1 MTNLKN
7 ALRQIVARPGLATIV
22 VITLALGIG
31 VNAAMFSLF
40 HQLLLEPLPVPE
52 AERLVNLRST
62 GPKMGSVSCTR
73 MGVCDYVF
81 SYPMLRDLEREQTVF
96 TGIAAHRVFEA
107 GFTGD
112 GAPAVRGRGM
122 LVNDAYFRVL
132 QLAPALGRLIGPQDE
147 PEVGESAVVV
157 LSYDYWLNAFGAD
170 PDVLGRTLT
179 VNGQP
184 MNIIG
189 VAPEGFS
196 GASLGEQ
203 SQVFVPLTMRW
214 KMQPFVPASAG
225 NRQAY
230 WVYLFAR
237 LKPGVSIE
245 QAEQAINGP
254 YRAIISDVEAPAYS
268 GMSPQ
273 FLDQFRQ
280 SSLTLETG
288 ARGQSHR
295 PELVRLPLALL
306 LGVTGLVL
314 LIACVNIANL
324 LLVRGSART
333 GEFAVRAA
341 LGAGR
346 TRLIGQ
352 LLGEAGILGVLGC
365 LASLAVAAA
374 TLQFI
379 AALLPAEVG
388 VVPRFSSAALLF
400 AIATSLATVLLFGL
414 FPALAATGASPVA
427 VLKEQGGY
435 SSGSRTVA
443 RFRVGLATAQ
453 IAFSM
458 VLLALAGLFS
468 QSLANASRVELG
480 LTADSVATFSIAP
493 VLSGY
498 PPERTAQVF
507 RGIEENLAALPGVVS
522 VTTSMVPVVAGDS
535 WGGNVSVQG
544 FDAEP
549 DEDVNAQYNEI
560 GSAFFTTLQIPLLA
574 GRDISA
580 ADSEGRPRVAL
591 VNEAF
596 ARKFEL
602 GADAVGKRMAVGA
615 GGELDI
621 EIIGLVRDAKYSDVK
636 EEVPPQYFLSR
647 YQNPELGS
655 INFYVRSNL
664 APESLLPAI
673 PRVVAD
679 IDPDLPV
686 DNLATLPGVIRDSL
700 FIDRL
705 IGILSSGFALLAT
718 LLAAIGL
725 YGVLS
730 YAITQRTRELG
741 LRQALGATPGQLR
754 GMVLRQVGLMGLVG
768 ATIGLVLAI
777 LLGRAA
783 EAVLF
788 GLTGYD
794 PFVLGAAA
802 LVLAAVVLVAGY
814 LPARHASGTDPLVAL
829 RHE

>member
-7 ALRQIVARPGLATIV
+7 ALRQIVARPGLAAIV

-52 AERLVNLRST
+52 AERLVNLRSS

-107 GFTGD
+107 GFAGD
-112 GAPAVRGRGM
+112 GARAVRGRGM
-122 LVNDAYFRVL
+122 LVNGAYFQVL

-157 LSYDYWLNAFGAD
+157 LSFDYWSNAFGAD

-179 VNGQP
+179 VNGHP

-203 SQVFVPLTMRW
+203 PQVFVPLTMRW
-214 KMQPFVPASAG
+214 ELQPFVPASAD

-245 QAEQAINGP
+245 QAEQVINGP
-254 YRAIISDVEAPAYS
+254 YRAIISDVEAPAYR

-273 FLDQFRQ
+273 FLEQFRQ
-280 SSLTLETG
+280 SSLKLEPG
-288 ARGQSHR
+288 ARGQSNR
-295 PELVRLPLALL
+295 PELARLPLTLL

-324 LLVRGSART
+324 LLARGSART
-333 GEFAVRAA
+333 GEFAVRSAM
-341 LGAGR
+341 GASR
-346 TRLIGQ
+346 MRLMGQ
-352 LLGEAGILGVLGC
+352 VLAEAGIIGVLGSIV
-365 LASLAVAAA
+365 SLPVAAV
-374 TLQFI
+374 TLQVI

-388 VVPRFSSAALLF
+388 IVPRLSDAAVLF
-400 AIATSLATVLLFGL
+400 AIATSLATAMLFGL
-414 FPALAATGASPVA
+414 FPALAATSTAAVR
-427 VLKEQGGY
+427 VLKEQDSH
-435 SSGSRTVA
+435 SSGGRGVS
-443 RFRVGLATAQ
+443 RFRGGLAIAQ

-458 VLLALAGLFS
+458 VLLVLAGLFT
-468 QSLANASRVELG
+468 QSLANVSRVDLG
-480 LTADSVATFSIAP
+480 LRADAVATFYISPA
-493 VLSGY
+493 LNGY
-498 PPERTAQVF
+498 GPEQSAQIF
-507 RGIEENLAALPGVVS
+507 RSVEEGLAALPGVKS
-522 VTTSMVPVVAGDS
+522 VTTSIVPLVVGNS
-535 WGGNVSVQG
+535 RGGNVSVQEIE
-544 FDAEP
+544 AEP
-549 DEDVNAQYNEI
+549 DEDMNSQYNEI
-560 GSAFFTTLQIPLLA
+560 GSGFFSTLQIPLLA

-580 ADSEGRPRVAL
+580 ADTDGRPRVAL

-596 ARKFEL
+596 AEKFEL
-602 GADAVGKRMAVGA
+602 GADAVGKRMAVGS

-647 YQNPELGS
+647 YQNPEVGVL
-655 INFYVRSNL
+655 NFYVRGEL
-664 APESLLPAI
+664 APESLLPEIAG
-673 PRVVAD
+673 VVAAV
-679 IDPDLPV
+679 DPNLPV
-686 DNLATLPGVIRDSL
+686 DDLSTLEGAIRETL

-705 IGILSSGFALLAT
+705 VGILSSGFALLAT

-730 YAITQRTRELG
+730 YAIAQRTRELG

-754 GMVLRQVGLMGLVG
+754 GMVLRQVGLMGLIG

-794 PFVLGAAA
+794 PFVFGAAA

>member
-1 MTNLKN
+1 
-7 ALRQIVARPGLATIV
+7 
-22 VITLALGIG
+22 
-31 VNAAMFSLF
+31 
-40 HQLLLEPLPVPE
+40 
-52 AERLVNLRST
+52 
-62 GPKMGSVSCTR
+62 
-73 MGVCDYVF
+73 
-81 SYPMLRDLEREQTVF
+81 
-96 TGIAAHRVFEA
+96 
-107 GFTGD
+107 
-112 GAPAVRGRGM
+112 
-122 LVNDAYFRVL
+122 
-132 QLAPALGRLIGPQDE
+132 
-147 PEVGESAVVV
+147 
-157 LSYDYWLNAFGAD
+157 
-170 PDVLGRTLT
+170 
-179 VNGQP
+179 
-184 MNIIG
+184 
-189 VAPEGFS
+189 
-196 GASLGEQ
+196 
-203 SQVFVPLTMRW
+203 
-214 KMQPFVPASAG
+214 
-225 NRQAY
+225 
-230 WVYLFAR
+230 
-237 LKPGVSIE
+237 
-245 QAEQAINGP
+245 
-254 YRAIISDVEAPAYS
+254 
-268 GMSPQ
+268 
-273 FLDQFRQ
+273 
-280 SSLTLETG
+280 
-288 ARGQSHR
+288 
-295 PELVRLPLALL
+295 
-306 LGVTGLVL
+306 
-314 LIACVNIANL
+314 
-324 LLVRGSART
+324 
-333 GEFAVRAA
+333 
-341 LGAGR
+341 
-346 TRLIGQ
+346 
-352 LLGEAGILGVLGC
+352 
-365 LASLAVAAA
+365 
-374 TLQFI
+374 
-379 AALLPAEVG
+379 
-388 VVPRFSSAALLF
+388 
-400 AIATSLATVLLFGL
+400 
-414 FPALAATGASPVA
+414 
-427 VLKEQGGY
+427 
-435 SSGSRTVA
+435 
-443 RFRVGLATAQ
+443 
-453 IAFSM
+453 
-458 VLLALAGLFS
+458 
-468 QSLANASRVELG
+468 
-480 LTADSVATFSIAP
+480 
-493 VLSGY
+493 
-498 PPERTAQVF
+498 
-507 RGIEENLAALPGVVS
+507 
-522 VTTSMVPVVAGDS
+522 
-535 WGGNVSVQG
+535 
-544 FDAEP
+544 
-549 DEDVNAQYNEI
+549 
-560 GSAFFTTLQIPLLA
+560 LLA